1 LEQGLQMMNAA
12 LWNGSRTK
20 TPRESMN
27 HCFFRAL
34 DIFHTFREDVKQQKA
49 ARQELISEAVVM
61 KLLNGQNRQ
70 TAMAIFNQGYGE
82 YAVSP
87 STLPSQSHIVHV
99 EGATCSCSY
108 YYQKQFPCTHIAAV
122 LPQHVKLVGVR
133 HSLLDFCHD
142 AYTTNTIYDALQSRY
157 NTGCPKV
164 PDATKVNARA
174 TYLRPAHWYYGQ
186 GKASDLHP
194 VNPGRMLKRRFRS
207 NGEHL
212 GAKCHKRSNAVTH
225 NHSSV
230 VLQ

>member
-1 LEQGLQMMNAA
+1 MKMIWGSTHPYGSARPLFGTRSTNGTEGEMNAA
-12 LWNGSRTK
+12 IWNGSHTK

-27 HCFFRAL
+27 HCFLRAL

-61 KLLNGQNRQ
+61 ELLNGQNGQ

-142 AYTTNTIYDALQSRY
+142 AYKTNTIYDALQS
-157 NTGCPKV
+157 
-164 PDATKVNARA
+164 
-174 TYLRPAHWYYGQ
+174 
-186 GKASDLHP
+186 
-194 VNPGRMLKRRFRS
+194 
-207 NGEHL
+207 
-212 GAKCHKRSNAVTH
+212 
-225 NHSSV
+225 
-230 VLQ
+230 